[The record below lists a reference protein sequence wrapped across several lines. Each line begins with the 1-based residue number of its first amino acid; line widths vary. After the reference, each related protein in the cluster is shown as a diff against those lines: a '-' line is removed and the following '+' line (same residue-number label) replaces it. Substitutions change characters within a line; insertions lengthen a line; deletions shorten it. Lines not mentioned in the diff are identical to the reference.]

1 MLVVEEAEEVM
12 EITQL
17 VQAVM
22 VEADS
27 AVGVVVQVLM
37 VQLELV
43 TPVAAAVAPEIV
55 MAVTGVLES

>member
-22 VEADS
+22 VEADKV
-27 AVGVVVQVLM
+27 AGVVIQV
-37 VQLELV
+37 
-43 TPVAAAVAPEIV
+43 
-55 MAVTGVLES
+55 